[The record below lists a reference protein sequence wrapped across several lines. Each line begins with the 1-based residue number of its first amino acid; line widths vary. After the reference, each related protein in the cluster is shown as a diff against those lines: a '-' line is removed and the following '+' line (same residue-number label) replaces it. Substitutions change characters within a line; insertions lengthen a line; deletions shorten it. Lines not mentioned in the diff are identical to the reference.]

1 MSEAST
7 SDPPPRI
14 LVEIDAGVCTI
25 TINRPKKKNALSVSM
40 YERLVAAFAEAR
52 ARSDVRVILVC
63 GSEGVF
69 TAGNDLA
76 DFMKRPPTSPDSPVA
91 QFIEHLRDCEKPLV
105 AAVCGPAIGI
115 GVTMLGHCDFA
126 YAGESARLHLPFV
139 NLALCPEAG
148 SSYLFP
154 RLMGYRRASELL
166 LLGEPFSAQVA
177 LEVGLVNQVLADGA
191 VLDRAREV
199 ARSLAAKPPRALRES
214 KRLLRAGEKAAVTAA
229 MEAEYAIFAQSLT
242 SPEAAEA
249 FQAFFQKRA
258 PDFSKFD

>member
-1 MSEAST
+1 M
-7 SDPPPRI
+7 
-14 LVEIDAGVCTI
+14 
-25 TINRPKKKNALSVSM
+25 
-40 YERLVAAFAEAR
+40 
-52 ARSDVRVILVC
+52 
-63 GSEGVF
+63 
-69 TAGNDLA
+69 
-76 DFMKRPPTSPDSPVA
+76 
-91 QFIEHLRDCEKPLV
+91 
-105 AAVCGPAIGI
+105 
-115 GVTMLGHCDFA
+115 
-126 YAGESARLHLPFV
+126 
-139 NLALCPEAG
+139 
-148 SSYLFP
+148 
-154 RLMGYRRASELL
+154 
-166 LLGEPFSAQVA
+166 LGEPFSAQVA